1 MRERPALNYKPVE
14 PDKMKL
20 MMLGVMMSLGI
31 GLGLVI
37 LALLLDRSFNTVEDI
52 EKTLGV
58 PVIGT
63 LPLIQDDHFE
73 QRKKLRVLRWLVI
86 VLGILAVAAVGFLV
100 IYPRLG

>member
-1 MRERPALNYKPVE
+1 M
-14 PDKMKL
+14 
-20 MMLGVMMSLGI
+20 GI

-73 QRKKLRVLRWLVI
+73 QCGRGRCLSIGNAIVAVVPAVI
-86 VLGILAVAAVGFLV
+86 ADAPDAAVFRQELGEV
-100 IYPRLG
+100 ILHAWHIGVVTG